1 MVEARQMKL
10 VARKLSATSQLRS
23 TLNTEACRISVTS
36 SPTNTIVSITIQTV
50 GAFDRVPFCSATKTV
65 IQATVANDT
74 PITKVRKARSGGR
87 ETGSS
92 IQPRAGSGL

>member
-10 VARKLSATSQLRS
+10 VARKPTATSQLRS
-23 TLNTEACRISVTS
+23 TPNTEACRISVTS
-36 SPTNTIVSITIQTV
+36 SPTNTIVSITIQTVNGYRAV

-74 PITKVRKARSGGR
+74 PITKVRKARNLTS
-87 ETGSS
+87 T
-92 IQPRAGSGL
+92 INM